1 MQPGQLFGPFKLIS
15 PLGQGAM
22 GVVYLAEYT
31 KNGAKVA
38 LKLIAP
44 HLVGANPQGLARF
57 EREALI
63 LRQLNHPNIVRLYGH
78 GKSGATPYYAMEL
91 LEGESM
97 DKLLARRESLS
108 WQEVLDYGIPLAL
121 ALQHAHERGI
131 IHRDLKPSNLI
142 ITPENVI
149 KLTDFG
155 IAKDLDEI
163 QLTSAHCAV
172 GTAAYMS
179 PEQCR
184 AQKDIDHRSDLYSLG
199 IVFYEWVTGQKPFRS
214 DNSVEMFRHHLES
227 KAPRPSKLVPDIPVW
242 LDSLIVQLM
251 EKKRELRPRDA
262 SAVAEALQ
270 RIRDKVTTMQSAGV
284 EAATSPKKL
293 KKASAEEK
301 ELARMVRNKGKT
313 SKKPA
318 GPPIHQTGWFVG
330 LAAMV
335 VIGLLGSIIWS
346 VFLRAPSAESLVE
359 KASMLVSEG
368 SSESIAAASEGPI
381 AAWNRNY
388 SSRSDPLA
396 EKMTIL
402 KRRIRR
408 FEGEERLFRYLRR
421 LDKKVQFV
429 AADEDEG
436 LAFAA
441 VKKEADGA
449 PEEAIPNWRTL
460 YQKEGSPWREIAASH
475 LAMIEG
481 QDALKKHH
489 ELLYSEVF
497 QGRSSPNLEGNWKL
511 AYDAFRLQILGDDY
525 GAWLRYSRLEEQIG
539 VYPYQGKLPDPEK
552 PEEDMLGLWILANK
566 ALVKPKP
573 EGTSDEFAKKRNLQ
587 IAGAVEAGLAPNA
600 SATQMRLCIHIWE
613 VYKDFPEARV
623 DPMLLEKARLVANRL
638 MNH

>member
-1 MQPGQLFGPFKLIS
+1 
-15 PLGQGAM
+15 M

-44 HLVGANPQGLARF
+44 HLVGTNPQGLARF
-57 EREALI
+57 EREAQI

-91 LEGESM
+91 LQGESM
-97 DKLLARRESLS
+97 DKLLARRERLS
-108 WQEVLDYGIPLAL
+108 WQEVLDFGIPLAG

-142 ITPENVI
+142 VTPENVI

-199 IVFYEWVTGQKPFRS
+199 IVFYEWLTGQKPFRS

-227 KAPRPSKLVPDIPVW
+227 KAPRPSKIVPEIPVW
-242 LDSLIVQLM
+242 LDSLVVQLL

-270 RIRDKVTTMQSAGV
+270 RIQDKVTTMQSAGV

-293 KKASAEEK
+293 KKATAEEK
-301 ELARMVRNKGKT
+301 ELARLVRNKGKT

-318 GPPIHQTGWFVG
+318 GPPIHQSGWFVG
-330 LAAMV
+330 LAGLV
-335 VIGLLGSIIWS
+335 VIGLSVTIFWS
-346 VFLRAPSAESLVE
+346 VFFRAPSAESLVE
-359 KASMLVSEG
+359 KATTLVGEG
-368 SSESIAAASEGPI
+368 SSESIAAASEGPVS
-381 AAWNRNY
+381 AWNRY
-388 SSRSDPLA
+388 YPSRNDELS
-396 EKMTIL
+396 EKMSLL
-402 KRRIRR
+402 KKRIRR

-429 AADEDEG
+429 AADGDEE
-436 LAFAA
+436 LAFIG
-441 VKKEADGA
+441 VKKEADGR
-449 PEEAIPNWRTL
+449 PEEAIPNWQTL
-460 YQKEGSPWREIAASH
+460 VKKEGSPWHEIAASH

-489 ELLYSEVF
+489 EMLYSSVF
-497 QGRSSPNLEGNWKL
+497 QGNAPPKLEGNWKL
-511 AYDAFRLQILGDDY
+511 AYDAFCLQVLGDDH
-525 GAWLRYSRLEEQIG
+525 GSWLRYSKLDERIG
-539 VYPYQGKLPDPEK
+539 IYPYQSRLPDPEK

-566 ALVKPKP
+566 ALAKTKP
-573 EGTSDEFAKKRNLQ
+573 EGTSDDFAKERNHK
-587 IAGAVEAGLAPNA
+587 IAASIEAALAPN
-600 SATQMRLCIHIWE
+600 SSLVQMRLCIHIAE
-613 VYKDFPEARV
+613 VYNDFPEAKV
-623 DPMLLEKARLVANRL
+623 DPKLLEKNQIVVNRL
-638 MNH
+638 MNN

>member
-1 MQPGQLFGPFKLIS
+1 MIS

-44 HLVGANPQGLARF
+44 HLVGTNPQGLARF
-57 EREALI
+57 EREAQI

-91 LEGESM
+91 LQGESM
-97 DKLLARRESLS
+97 DKLLARRERLS
-108 WQEVLDYGIPLAL
+108 WQEVIDYGIPLAT

-142 ITPENVI
+142 VTPENVI

-184 AQKDIDHRSDLYSLG
+184 AQKDIDPRSDLYSLG
-199 IVFYEWVTGQKPFRS
+199 IVFYEWLTGQKPFRS

-227 KAPRPSKLVPDIPVW
+227 KAPRPSKIVPDIPVW

-262 SAVAEALQ
+262 SAVAESLQ
-270 RIRDKVTTMQSAGV
+270 RIRDKVTTMQSAGE

-293 KKASAEEK
+293 KKATSQEK
-301 ELARMVRNKGKT
+301 ELARLVRNKGKNPR
-313 SKKPA
+313 KPL

-330 LAAMV
+330 LVGV
-335 VIGLLGSIIWS
+335 VFIGLLASFFWS

-359 KASMLVSEG
+359 KATLLVGEG

-388 SSRSDPLA
+388 SSRNDGLA
-396 EKMTIL
+396 EKMVRL
-402 KRRIRR
+402 KKRIRH

-421 LDKKVQFV
+421 LDRKVQFV

-436 LAFAA
+436 LAFGA
-441 VKKEADGA
+441 VKKEADGV
-449 PEEAIPNWRTL
+449 PEEAISNWRTL
-460 YQKEGSPWREIAASH
+460 FQKEGSPWRDIAGAH

-489 ELLYSEVF
+489 EMLYADVF
-497 QGRSSPNLEGNWKL
+497 KGGTPPRLEGNWKL
-511 AYDAFRLQILGDDY
+511 AYDAFRLQILGDEH
-525 GAWLRYSRLEEQIG
+525 GSWLRNSKLDEQIG
-539 VYPYQGKLPDPEK
+539 VYPYQSKLPDPDK

-566 ALVKPKP
+566 ALTKPKP
-573 EGTSDEFAKKRNLQ
+573 DGTSDEFAILRNRK
-587 IAGAVEAGLAPNA
+587 IAASVEAALAPNA
-600 SATQMRLCIHIWE
+600 SAKQMRLCIHIWE

-623 DPMLLEKARLVANRL
+623 DPLLLEKAHLVVNRL
-638 MNH
+638 INN

>member
-1 MQPGQLFGPFKLIS
+1 MQPGQLFGPFKMLS

-44 HLVGANPQGLARF
+44 HLVGSNPQGLARF
-57 EREALI
+57 EREAQI

-78 GKSGATPYYAMEL
+78 GKSGTTPYYAMEL
-91 LEGESM
+91 LQGESM
-97 DKLLARRESLS
+97 DKLLARRERLS
-108 WQEVLDYGIPLAL
+108 WQEVLDYGIPLAS

-142 ITPENVI
+142 ITPDNVI

-199 IVFYEWVTGQKPFRS
+199 IVFYEWLTGQKPFRS
-214 DNSVEMFRHHLES
+214 ENSVEMFRHHLES
-227 KAPRPSKLVPDIPVW
+227 KAPRPSKIVPDIPVW

-293 KKASAEEK
+293 KKASAQEK
-301 ELARMVRNKGKT
+301 ELARLVRNKGKT
-313 SKKPA
+313 AKKPA
-318 GPPIHQTGWFVG
+318 SPPIHQSGWFVG
-330 LAAMV
+330 LAGMIV
-335 VIGLLGSIIWS
+335 VGLLGFLVWS
-346 VFLRAPSAESLVE
+346 VFLRAPSAESLVD
-359 KASMLVSEG
+359 KATTLVEEG
-368 SSESIAAASEGPI
+368 SSESITAASEGPV

-388 SSRSDPLA
+388 SSRNDSLA
-396 EKMTIL
+396 EKMSLL
-402 KRRIRR
+402 KKRIRR

-429 AADEDEG
+429 AADEDEE
-436 LAFAA
+436 LAFGA
-441 VKKEADGA
+441 VKKEADGV
-449 PEEAIPNWRTL
+449 PEEAISNWRNL
-460 YQKEGSPWREIAASH
+460 LQKEGSPWREIAASH
-475 LAMIEG
+475 LAMIEA
-481 QDALKKHH
+481 QDALRKHH
-489 ELLYSEVF
+489 EMLYSAVF
-497 QGRSSPNLEGNWKL
+497 QGSTPPKLEGNWKL
-511 AYDAFRLQILGDDY
+511 AYDAFRLQALGDEH
-525 GAWLRYSRLEEQIG
+525 GAWLRYSKLDEQIG
-539 VYPYQGKLPDPEK
+539 AYPYQGKLPDPDK

-566 ALVKPKP
+566 ALTKPKP
-573 EGTSDEFAKKRNLQ
+573 DGTSDEFAKERNSK
-587 IAGAVEAGLAPNA
+587 IATSVEAALSPNA
-600 SATQMRLCIHIWE
+600 TATQMRLCIHISE

-623 DPMLLEKARLVANRL
+623 DPTLLEKAQLVVNRL